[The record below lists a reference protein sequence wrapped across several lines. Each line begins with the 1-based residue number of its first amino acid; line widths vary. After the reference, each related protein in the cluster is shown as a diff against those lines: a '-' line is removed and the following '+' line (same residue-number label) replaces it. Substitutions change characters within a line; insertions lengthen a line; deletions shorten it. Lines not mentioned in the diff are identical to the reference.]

1 MIKKLCTILLAAVL
15 AVPSM
20 AQQEGRSKK
29 DGVVF
34 GPQKGQWQIS
44 MVLGGSNSFYNE
56 NTGSYLLPSYN
67 NFGGA
72 IGLPN
77 GGQGGLINGADQA
90 GQGDNSGYLNDYL
103 NINGFNG
110 NSLVNIVG
118 LQAKYFL
125 TDCWDINL
133 SLGFNI
139 NITPKKDFIEGDTGI
154 DDMVIPDQKYINA
167 QATNNWYVNIGTDRY
182 FKTRNARI
190 HPYVGATVGFQM
202 ARIETTEPYTGKFVY
217 DEDLAGDNA
226 NDIIDYDDEGKPIY
240 GDEDALSEQQ
250 VYLAAG
256 KVGQMFGLKVAGVA
270 GIEYSLTPG
279 LILGFEFQPLAYR
292 YDVIQIAPQGFDKYN
307 VSHHNI
313 KLFDMPVLK
322 LGFRF

>member
-15 AVPSM
+15 AAPVM
-20 AQQEGRSKK
+20 AQSDGRSKK

-77 GGQGGLINGADQA
+77 GGQGGLVTPGTDP
-90 GQGDNSGYLNDYL
+90 GVGDNSGYLNEYL

-202 ARIETTEPYTGKFVY
+202 ARIETTEPYTGKMVF
-217 DEDLAGDNA
+217 DEDIADK
-226 NDIIDYDDEGKPIY
+226 DEVTGLPDLS
-240 GDEDALSEQQ
+240 DEDAWTDQQ

-256 KVGQMFGLKVAGVA
+256 KVGQMFGLKFAGVA

>member
-1 MIKKLCTILLAAVL
+1 MIKKLCTILLAAAL
-15 AVPSM
+15 AVPAL
-20 AQQEGRSKK
+20 AQTGSGDSKK

-44 MVLGGSNSFYNE
+44 MVLGGGNSFYDDNIQF
-56 NTGSYLLPSYN
+56 LLPKYN

-77 GGQGGLINGADQA
+77 GGIGGEISVP
-90 GQGDNSGYLNDYL
+90 GQGIYDDSGYLDSYL
-103 NINGFNG
+103 NISGFNG

-118 LQAKYFL
+118 LQAKYFF
-125 TDCWDINL
+125 TDCWDINF
-133 SLGFNI
+133 SLGYNI
-139 NITPKKDFIEGDTGI
+139 SITPKKDFIEGDTEI
-154 DDMVIPDQKYINA
+154 DDMVIPSQKYINA
-167 QATNNWYVNIGTDRY
+167 QATNNWYANVGVDRY
-182 FKTRNARI
+182 FRTRNARI
-190 HPYVGATVGFQM
+190 NPYVGATVGFQM
-202 ARIETTEPYTGKFVY
+202 ARIETTEPYTGKIIN
-217 DEDLAGDNA
+217 DPDASED
-226 NDIIDYDDEGKPIY
+226 
-240 GDEDALSEQQ
+240 GDEDTYIDQA

-256 KVGQMFGLKVAGVA
+256 KVGQMFALKGALVA

-279 LILGFEFQPLAYR
+279 LILGFEMQPVAYR
-292 YDVIQIAPQGFDKYN
+292 YDIIQIAPQGFDKYN

>member
-1 MIKKLCTILLAAVL
+1 MIKKLCTILLAAIL
-15 AVPSM
+15 AVPAW
-20 AQQEGRSKK
+20 AQLEGNSKK

-56 NTGSYLLPSYN
+56 NTGSYLLPQFN

-72 IGLPN
+72 VGLPN
-77 GGQGGLINGADQA
+77 GGEGGLVTPGTDPS
-90 GQGDNSGYLNDYL
+90 QGVNSGYLNEYL

-110 NSLVNIVG
+110 NNLVNIVG
-118 LQAKYFL
+118 LQAKYFF
-125 TDCWDINL
+125 TDCWDINF
-133 SLGFNI
+133 SLGYNI

-154 DDMVIPDQKYINA
+154 EDMVIPDQKYINA

-202 ARIETTEPYTGKFVY
+202 ARIETTEPYTGKFI
-217 DEDLAGDNA
+217 EDQDIAEGND
-226 NDIIDYDDEGKPIY
+226 DIIDYDDKGNPIM
-240 GDEDALSEQQ
+240 GDEDALVSQQ
-250 VYLAAG
+250 VHLAAG
-256 KVGQMFGLKVAGVA
+256 KVGQMFGLKGALVA

-279 LILGFEFQPLAYR
+279 LILGFEMQPVAYR
-292 YDVIQIAPQGFDKYN
+292 YDIIQIAPQGFDKYN

>member
-15 AVPSM
+15 VVPTM
-20 AQQEGRSKK
+20 AQQDGRSKK

-56 NTGSYLLPSYN
+56 NTGNYLLPSYN

-72 IGLPN
+72 IGLPFGGAIGLPN
-77 GGQGGLINGADQA
+77 GGQGGLVTPGTDP
-90 GQGDNSGYLNDYL
+90 GQGNNSGYLNDYL

-139 NITPKKDFIEGDTGI
+139 NITPKKDFIERRTTG
-154 DDMVIPDQKYINA
+154 
-167 QATNNWYVNIGTDRY
+167 T
-182 FKTRNARI
+182 
-190 HPYVGATVGFQM
+190 
-202 ARIETTEPYTGKFVY
+202 
-217 DEDLAGDNA
+217 
-226 NDIIDYDDEGKPIY
+226 
-240 GDEDALSEQQ
+240 
-250 VYLAAG
+250 
-256 KVGQMFGLKVAGVA
+256 
-270 GIEYSLTPG
+270 
-279 LILGFEFQPLAYR
+279 
-292 YDVIQIAPQGFDKYN
+292 
-307 VSHHNI
+307 
-313 KLFDMPVLK
+313 
-322 LGFRF
+322 

>member
-15 AVPSM
+15 AAPVM
-20 AQQEGRSKK
+20 AQSDGRSKK

-44 MVLGGSNSFYNE
+44 LMLGGGDSFYDDNL
-56 NTGSYLLPSYN
+56 GSFLLPRYN
-67 NFGGA
+67 NFGGS

-77 GGQGGLINGADQA
+77 GGTGGVVDGPGDAFNGA
-90 GQGDNSGYLNDYL
+90 NSGYLNDYL
-103 NINGFNG
+103 NISGFND
-110 NSLVNIVG
+110 NSLVNIIG
-118 LQAKYFL
+118 LQAKYFF
-125 TDCWDINL
+125 TDCWDINF
-133 SLGFNI
+133 SLGYNI
-139 NITPKKDFIEGDTGI
+139 SITPKKDFIEGDTEI
-154 DDMVIPDQKYINA
+154 DDMVIPSQKYINA
-167 QATNNWYVNIGTDRY
+167 QATNNWYANVGVDRY

-190 HPYVGATVGFQM
+190 NPYVGATVGFQM
-202 ARIETTEPYTGKFVY
+202 ARIETTEPYTGKIIN
-217 DEDLAGDNA
+217 DPDASED
-226 NDIIDYDDEGKPIY
+226 
-240 GDEDALSEQQ
+240 GDEDTYIDQA

-256 KVGQMFGLKVAGVA
+256 KVGQMFALKGALVA

-279 LILGFEFQPLAYR
+279 LILGFEMQPVAYR
-292 YDVIQIAPQGFDKYN
+292 YDIIQIAPQGFDKYN

>member
-1 MIKKLCTILLAAVL
+1 MIKKLCTILLAAIL
-15 AVPSM
+15 AVPVW
-20 AQQEGRSKK
+20 AQLEGNSKK

-56 NTGSYLLPSYN
+56 NTGSYLLPQFN

-72 IGLPN
+72 VGLPN
-77 GGQGGLINGADQA
+77 GGEGGLVTPGTDP
-90 GQGDNSGYLNDYL
+90 GQGVNSGYLNEYL

-118 LQAKYFL
+118 LQAKYFF
-125 TDCWDINL
+125 TDCWDINF
-133 SLGFNI
+133 SLGYNI
-139 NITPKKDFIEGDTGI
+139 NITPKKDFIEGDTEI

-167 QATNNWYVNIGTDRY
+167 QATNNWYVNVGVDRY

-190 HPYVGATVGFQM
+190 NPYVGATVGFQM
-202 ARIETTEPYTGKFVY
+202 ASIETKEPYTGKLVF
-217 DEDLAGDNA
+217 DEDIADETEEGYP
-226 NDIIDYDDEGKPIY
+226 DIT
-240 GDEDALSEQQ
+240 DEDAYAEQSI
-250 VYLAAG
+250 YLASG
-256 KVGQMFGLKVAGVA
+256 KVGQMFGLKGALVA

-279 LILGFEFQPLAYR
+279 LILGFEMQPVAYR
-292 YDVIQIAPQGFDKYN
+292 YDIIQIAPQGFDKYN

>member
-1 MIKKLCTILLAAVL
+1 M
-15 AVPSM
+15 
-20 AQQEGRSKK
+20 
-29 DGVVF
+29 
-34 GPQKGQWQIS
+34 
-44 MVLGGSNSFYNE
+44 GGSNSFYNE
-56 NTGSYLLPSYN
+56 NTGSYLLPRYN
-67 NFGGA
+67 NLGGA
-72 IGLPN
+72 VGLPN
-77 GGQGGLINGADQA
+77 GGTGGNIGENDFDGLDGL
-90 GQGDNSGYLNDYL
+90 NSGYLNDYL
-103 NINGFNG
+103 NISGFNG
-110 NSLVNIVG
+110 NSLVNILG
-118 LQAKYFL
+118 LQAKYFFS
-125 TDCWDINL
+125 DCWDINF

-139 NITPKKDFIEGDTGI
+139 NVTPKKDFVEGDYSVP
-154 DDMVIPDQKYINA
+154 DMVIPAQKYINA
-167 QATNNWYVNIGTDRY
+167 QASNNWYVNVGTDRY

-217 DEDLAGDNA
+217 DSSLADPETPAG
-226 NDIIDYDDEGKPIY
+226 ET
-240 GDEDALSEQQ
+240 DEDAYVEQQ

-256 KVGQMFGLKVAGVA
+256 KVGQMFGIKGALVA

-279 LILGFEFQPLAYR
+279 LILGFEFQPAAYR

>member
-1 MIKKLCTILLAAVL
+1 MIKKLCTILLAALL
-15 AVPSM
+15 AAPAW
-20 AQQEGRSKK
+20 AQPEGSSKK

-44 MVLGGSNSFYNE
+44 FVVGGGSSAYSDNMSF
-56 NTGSYLLPSYN
+56 LLPQYN

-77 GGQGGLINGADQA
+77 GGTGGVVDGTSDPANGLYS
-90 GQGDNSGYLNDYL
+90 GDLNAYL
-103 NINGFNG
+103 NINGLNN
-110 NSLVNIVG
+110 NSLVNILG
-118 LQAKYFL
+118 LQAKYFFS
-125 TDCWDINL
+125 DCWDINF

-139 NITPKKDFIEGDTGI
+139 NATPKKDFVEGNADVE
-154 DDMVIPDQKYINA
+154 DMVIPDQKYINA
-167 QATNNWYVNIGTDRY
+167 QTSNNWYVNVGTDRY

-202 ARIETTEPYTGKFVY
+202 ARIETMEPYTGKLHY
-217 DEDLAGDNA
+217 DEDAV
-226 NDIIDYDDEGKPIY
+226 DDEGVL
-240 GDEDALSEQQ
+240 DEDDLVDQQ

-256 KVGQMFGLKVAGVA
+256 KVGQMFALKGALVA

-279 LILGFEFQPLAYR
+279 LILGFEFQPAAYR

>member
-15 AVPSM
+15 AVPVM

-77 GGQGGLINGADQA
+77 GGQGGAVTPGTQP

-202 ARIETTEPYTGKFVY
+202 ARIETTEPYTGKFVN
-217 DEDLAGDNA
+217 DPDLGESTGNTGGEVNEDT
-226 NDIIDYDDEGKPIY
+226 NDDTLI
-240 GDEDALSEQQ
+240 EQQ

-256 KVGQMFGLKVAGVA
+256 KVGQMFALKGALVA

-279 LILGFEFQPLAYR
+279 LILGFEMQPVAYR
-292 YDVIQIAPQGFDKYN
+292 YDLIRIAPQGFDTYS
-307 VSHHNI
+307 VGHHNI
-313 KLFDMPVLK
+313 KLFDVPMLK

>member
-1 MIKKLCTILLAAVL
+1 MIKKLCTILLAALL
-15 AVPSM
+15 AAPAW
-20 AQQEGRSKK
+20 AQPEGSSKK

-44 MVLGGSNSFYNE
+44 FVMGGSNSFYNE
-56 NTGSYLLPSYN
+56 NTGSYLLPRYN
-67 NFGGA
+67 NLGGA
-72 IGLPN
+72 VGLPN
-77 GGQGGLINGADQA
+77 GGTGGNIGENDFDGLDGL
-90 GQGDNSGYLNDYL
+90 NSGYLNDYL
-103 NINGFNG
+103 NISGFNG
-110 NSLVNIVG
+110 NSLVNILG
-118 LQAKYFL
+118 LQAKYFFS
-125 TDCWDINL
+125 DCWDINF

-139 NITPKKDFIEGDTGI
+139 NVTPKKDFVEGDYSVP
-154 DDMVIPDQKYINA
+154 DMVIPAQKYINA
-167 QATNNWYVNIGTDRY
+167 QASNNWYVNVGTDRY

-217 DEDLAGDNA
+217 DSSLADPETPAG
-226 NDIIDYDDEGKPIY
+226 ET
-240 GDEDALSEQQ
+240 DEDAYVEQQ

-256 KVGQMFGLKVAGVA
+256 KVGQMFGIKGALVA

-279 LILGFEFQPLAYR
+279 LILGFEFQPAAYR